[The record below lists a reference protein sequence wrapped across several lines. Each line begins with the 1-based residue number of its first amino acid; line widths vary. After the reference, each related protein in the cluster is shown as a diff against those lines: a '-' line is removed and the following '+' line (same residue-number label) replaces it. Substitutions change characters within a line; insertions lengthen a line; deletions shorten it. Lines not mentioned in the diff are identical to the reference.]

1 MRRPGDRVAADVSAA
16 TVAAQPGMWP
26 DPTIPL
32 DERGGGT
39 ALTVVISLG
48 IFVLAVTFAIVVNS
62 YPSALSWVR

>member
-1 MRRPGDRVAADVSAA
+1 MRGPGDPAADACAV
-16 TVAAQPGMWP
+16 TVAAQPAVWP
-26 DPTIPL
+26 DPTTPL

-48 IFVLAVTFAIVVNS
+48 IFVLAVTLAIVVNT